1 MKRASLICLLALL
14 AGTLYDTAAQRRA
27 TTAQRLPVIF
37 DAQTMGGAALQ
48 GREKLLAPRLAGR
61 ANVASATSRPWL
73 DANGWRFLRNPQ
85 GKFYYELPAGKA
97 TLAAAEAFVYN
108 ADALLKID
116 PADAEEATRMLA
128 FLRQLPATTLPPV
141 ADLAVIDDGSP
152 EMGEVLN
159 LLVRRNLLFRL
170 TKTPL
175 PQFHINLK
183 LGTKE
188 FPREAAA
195 DPSEFVLRVRRQL
208 TDEARS
214 LRIYGN
220 EVVLGRLFSDGRRA
234 RLHLLNYSGREVNS
248 LRVRVRGAYAK
259 GEAVSYGVDKLMLED
274 FINADRATE
283 FSLSRMGGYTVV
295 DLTPGQYRER

>member
-1 MKRASLICLLALL
+1 MRRASLLCLLALL
-14 AGTLYDTAAQRRA
+14 AGTLFNAAAQRRV
-27 TTAQRLPVIF
+27 TITQHFPIIF
-37 DAQTMGGAALQ
+37 DARTTDAAALQ
-48 GREKLLAPRLAGR
+48 NREKLLVPRLAGR

-97 TLAAAEAFVYN
+97 ALAAAEAFVYN
-108 ADALLKID
+108 ADVLLKID
-116 PADAEEATRMLA
+116 PADAEEAARMLA
-128 FLRQLPATTLPPV
+128 FLRQLPPVTLPAV

-152 EMGEVLN
+152 EIGEVLN

-170 TKTPL
+170 TKAPL
-175 PQFHINLK
+175 PQFRINLK
-183 LGTKE
+183 LGSKE

-220 EVVLGRLFSDGRRA
+220 EVALCRLFSDGQRA

-259 GEAVSYGVDKLMLED
+259 GVAVSYEVDKLTLDD
-274 FINADRATE
+274 FVVAGGATE
-283 FSLSRMGGYTVV
+283 FSLSQMGVYTVV
-295 DLTPGQYRER
+295 DLIAKK

>member
-1 MKRASLICLLALL
+1 MKRVSMICLLTLL
-14 AGTLYDTAAQRRA
+14 AGTLFNTAAQRRA
-27 TTAQRLPVIF
+27 PSTQRFPVIF
-37 DAQTMGGAALQ
+37 DAQTMGAATLQ
-48 GREKLLAPRLAGR
+48 SREKLLVPRLAGR

-73 DANGWRFLRNPQ
+73 DANGWRFLRNPP

-97 TLAAAEAFVYN
+97 ALAAAEAFVYN

-116 PADAEEATRMLA
+116 PAEAEEAARMLA
-128 FLRQLPATTLPPV
+128 FLHQLPQVTLPAV

-170 TKTPL
+170 TKAPL
-175 PQFHINLK
+175 PQFRLNLK
-183 LGTKE
+183 LGAKE

-195 DPSEFVLRVRRQL
+195 DPSEFVLRLRRQL

-214 LRIYGN
+214 LRLYGN

-248 LRVRVRGAYAK
+248 LRVRVRGTYAK
-259 GEAVSYGVDKLMLED
+259 GKAVSDKFDKLTLDD
-274 FINADRATE
+274 FIKADGATE
-283 FSLSRMGGYTVV
+283 FSLAQIGVYTVV
-295 DLTPGQYRER
+295 DLTAMK